1 MILSEEKLRFLIKE
15 KLKNQ
20 GEYQV
25 KTKTDSSSDSD
36 DEEGVV
42 QCNFSF
48 EEIKTPQFANNAKKE
63 YSLWKNGKLKE
74 GEEAAYPLLKKYWDS
89 IVSNKWPESR
99 WKPTETPWS
108 AAFITYVTL
117 EDKFFDSAAHETWK
131 KKAVG
136 NTEAI
141 NKDPEK
147 YKGKVFYVAL
157 DINKYKP
164 EVGNNVWRP
173 RDEGSHSDIVTGPN
187 QAIGGNLSNTVSI
200 TKINHPIVI
209 KKVKIL
215 GKKS

>member
-1 MILSEEKLRFLIKE
+1 MIISEEKLRFLIKE

-20 GEYQV
+20 GNYQV
-25 KTKTDSSSDSD
+25 KTGSRSNSD
-36 DEEGVV
+36 DDAGNVV
-42 QCNFSF
+42 PCKFNFK
-48 EEIKTPQFANNAKKE
+48 EIKTPDFANNAKKE
-63 YSLWKNGKLKE
+63 YSAWKKGKLKE

-117 EDKFFDSAAHETWK
+117 KDKFFDSAAHITWK
-131 KKAVG
+131 DKAV
-136 NTEAI
+136 NHTELI

-147 YKGKVFYVAL
+147 YKGKIYYVAL
-157 DINKYKP
+157 DAKKYKP

-173 RDEGSHSDIVTGPN
+173 RDGGSHSDIVISPT
-187 QAIGGNLSNTVSI
+187 QAIGGNLSNSVSI

-215 GKKS
+215 GKIS